1 MIIKS
6 LVFVYIIIDSRNSG
20 NKLFVNL
27 KSLFVQKA
35 KAIYVITIF
44 KLIHFFLMLRFKLCF
59 LADLCLWWSFKSL
72 MRMTII
78 NLHNQLPKISWLWKL
93 FHHVFSAIVCGQQ
106 PVGILAGYFREK
118 SHLLRV
124 KKWLKHVT
132 TVKNSL
138 LLSF

>member
-1 MIIKS
+1 M
-6 LVFVYIIIDSRNSG
+6 FIIIDSRNTG

-35 KAIYVITIF
+35 IYVNNIQIDR
-44 KLIHFFLMLRFKLCF
+44 FFLMLRFKLCF
-59 LADLCLWWSFKSL
+59 NLADLCLWWSFKSL

-78 NLHNQLPKISWLWKL
+78 NLHNQLLKISWLWKL
-93 FHHVFSAIVCGQQ
+93 LVFHHVFSAIVCGQQ
-106 PVGILAGYFREK
+106 PVGILTGYRYHREN

-124 KKWLKHVT
+124 KQWLKHVT

-138 LLSF
+138 LLSFQC